1 LNSWK
6 LTGYNL
12 CSNPSSLNKISV
24 DDSQTIVCWMTS
36 FAGIFRVRAE
46 KLPFRRLN
54 PSVQEFQ
61 NTNIKLPALYAN
73 HNGLLHFI
81 STPPL

>member
-1 LNSWK
+1 
-6 LTGYNL
+6 
-12 CSNPSSLNKISV
+12 
-24 DDSQTIVCWMTS
+24 MTS
-36 FAGIFRVRAE
+36 FAGVFRVRAE

-73 HNGLLHFI
+73 HNSQETAAVFFSVPYVSKFTQEL
-81 STPPL
+81 TQKA